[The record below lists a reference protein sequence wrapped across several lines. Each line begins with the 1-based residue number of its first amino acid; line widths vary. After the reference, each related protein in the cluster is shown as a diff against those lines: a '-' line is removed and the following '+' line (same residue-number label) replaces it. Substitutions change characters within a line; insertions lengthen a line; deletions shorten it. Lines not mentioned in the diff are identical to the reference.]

1 MAKID
6 KLISK
11 FNKVKSSINSIKGI
25 ASKIDSINYVSGID
39 SLGEQAKQAREKLKA
54 RQDNIRQQRNGI
66 ANAVARKHQQSPPEK
81 IGGNYIYPYHDPLIN
96 YITFDILPRRHRNSE
111 KSIADGG
118 EQLTTGKSQAAGE
131 EGTGVFM
138 RRSVSLYVP
147 DALISQSS
155 VVYRQEGQ
163 STFMRAIVKAAEG
176 LASGGDIAETGG
188 DLVQSM
194 GSKFIMEAVN
204 KMTGGMSNLRFGRA
218 SNPQMEQIL
227 DNVPLRSWDFTFDF
241 WPKSSEEAE
250 QVRLIINTFRESML
264 PDTFSDKVTKVVE
277 GISKEIDEA
286 GTTIQTNASY
296 FNYPNVFQIYF
307 SGPISD
313 KVDGF
318 LPAVCTNAQ
327 VDYTGGQKFST
338 FEDGMPVHVQL
349 TLNFLEIKTM
359 SLGNYQKISAMNN
372 KGNMFGSNASLEGDS
387 VHYSTART
395 RSDVATIADS
405 VLIPTPP
412 PPPSPPE
419 GEDGDSPDGP

>member
-39 SLGEQAKQAREKLKA
+39 SLGESAKAAREKLKA
-54 RQDNIRQQRNGI
+54 RQDNIRQQRAGI
-66 ANAVARKHQQSPPEK
+66 SEAVARKHQQNPPEK
-81 IGGNYIYPYHDPLIN
+81 IGGSYIYPFHDPLIN

-111 KSIADGG
+111 KTVVDGG
-118 EQLTTGKSQAAGE
+118 DQVTAGKSQAAGE
-131 EGTGVFM
+131 DGTGVFM

-155 VVYRQEGQ
+155 VVYRQEGK

-176 LASGGDIAETGG
+176 LAGGGDALDIGG
-188 DLVQSM
+188 EVVQTM
-194 GSKFIMEAVN
+194 GTKFIMEAIN

-227 DNVPLRSWDFTFDF
+227 DNIPLRSWDFTFDF
-241 WPKSSEEAE
+241 WPKSAKEALE
-250 QVRLIINTFRESML
+250 VRNIINTFRESML

-277 GISKEIDEA
+277 AMETGNMPTDPSK
-286 GTTIQTNASY
+286 IQTNASY

-307 SGPISD
+307 SGPIAD

-349 TLNFLEIKTM
+349 TLNFLEIKAM
-359 SLGNYQKISAMNN
+359 SLGNYQKISANSN
-372 KGNMFGSNASLEGDS
+372 VGNMFGSNASLEGDS
-387 VHYSTART
+387 VHYSTALT
-395 RSDVATIADS
+395 RADAVEAVS
-405 VLIPTPP
+405 TPAP
-412 PPPSPPE
+412 APAPAPNYGWP
-419 GEDGDSPDGP
+419 GKAM